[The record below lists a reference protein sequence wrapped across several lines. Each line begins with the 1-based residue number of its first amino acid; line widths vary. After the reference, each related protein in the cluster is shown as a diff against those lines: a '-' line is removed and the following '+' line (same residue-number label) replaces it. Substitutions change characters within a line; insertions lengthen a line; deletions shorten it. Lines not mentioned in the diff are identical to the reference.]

1 VKEDNIELL
10 SDYEK
15 WIWIIDWGSP
25 QLIIDTCGKSPRVFR
40 P

>member
-1 VKEDNIELL
+1 MECPGSIPNFVHELL

-25 QLIIDTCGKSPRVFR
+25 QHIIYAHD
-40 P
+40 